1 MMKVLSFFDH
11 EKTINIAREIRIRTL
26 KMIYRAKASHIGG
39 AFSMVD
45 ILSVLYNG
53 FIKFNPDN
61 PKDPSR
67 DRFLLSKGHACTS
80 LYATLSLSGFFDG
93 EMLDSY
99 GEDGSV
105 LMSHVSSEVPGV
117 EFSTGS
123 LGHALPVGLGI
134 ALAGKIKK
142 ENWKTIVLMSDGELD
157 EGSNWEAFL
166 MAPHLNLTNLY
177 AIIDYNKIQALGN
190 TNEVINLEPLE
201 SKFQS
206 HGWEIRRVNGHN
218 HVELYDGLISL
229 EKSSSRKPKLLIADT
244 IKGKGV
250 SFMENNLLWH
260 YRSPSEKEYKQAFKE
275 LNIA

>member
-1 MMKVLSFFDH
+1 MKNSSCYDH
-11 EKTINIAREIRIRTL
+11 KKAINFAREVRICTL

-45 ILSVLYNG
+45 MLSVLYNG
-53 FIKFNPDN
+53 FMKFTPDQ
-61 PKDPSR
+61 PSHPLR
-67 DRFLLSKGHACTS
+67 DRLLLSKGHSCTS
-80 LYATLSLSGFFDG
+80 LYATLSLSGFFNEDV
-93 EMLDSY
+93 LDSY
-99 GEDGSV
+99 GENGSI
-105 LMSHVSSEVPGV
+105 LMSHISSEVPGV

-177 AIIDYNKIQALGN
+177 AIIDCNKIQALGN

-201 SKFQS
+201 SKFKNF
-206 HGWEIRRVNGHN
+206 GWEIRRVNGHN
-218 HVELYDGLISL
+218 HDELFEALLSL
-229 EKSSSRKPKLLIADT
+229 EKSSSHKPKLLIADT

-250 SFMENNLLWH
+250 SYMENNLLWH
-260 YRSPSEKEYKQAFKE
+260 YRSPSEKEYKQALKE
-275 LNIA
+275 LHIA